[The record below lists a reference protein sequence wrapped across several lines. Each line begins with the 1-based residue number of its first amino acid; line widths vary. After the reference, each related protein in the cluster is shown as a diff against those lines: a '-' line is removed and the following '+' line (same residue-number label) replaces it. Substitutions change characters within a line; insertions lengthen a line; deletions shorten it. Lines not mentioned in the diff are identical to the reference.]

1 MDNIEMDASTLEAGK
16 NRPKGGSFPINRYD

>member
-1 MDNIEMDASTLEAGK
+1 MGDIGMDASTLEAGK